1 MKHFLAL
8 ALGIGLAGMPQL
20 SYAVEQNQALG
31 SLSADVILPVPAS
44 AWKAAGELSCELW
57 VSPDSGN
64 ASATILRLGKAELGL
79 AGGVLCLKTSEQTLA
94 GEHTAF
100 AAGSWHHVAVS
111 LSGGAIELFV
121 DNVSAGKFEDPALA
135 ATLLDNWRGVE
146 LAGNFPGRR
155 DELRLWD
162 CAMGVGSFFLN
173 GPLSIADKRY
183 ADLIGVWHLDGDFED
198 GKWTRQFDAVG
209 LLYPEAKKPAIA
221 SGNALFSGILPDS
234 GVSFESAV
242 DNTVFRYSF
251 LQGYVRGVH
260 VLYDWISR
268 EHLISSSELIYVG
281 AVPQANGWVDF
292 SYPDNDATAMAG
304 VSRDASYTDH
314 AGKSYAGITSFGG
327 QGAVMKVG
335 TGLFTTSLIGSSKFT
350 IETRLCLPAWVSGA
364 KIFENEAVSL
374 RCGSIA
380 GEFVIQVGTS
390 AWKVTVADFPLNG
403 WFHLAVTRNG
413 GNPSVYFNKAAQTVA
428 TATASTLPAAGT
440 ESVVGENLS
449 AKMDYLRIWGNE
461 ARNVSDLD
469 GTIRTAWADRNLCAR
484 WEGEI
489 LGRDTASWVE
499 HIRMLK
505 RKLAGTKGTR
515 ITLCIAGGGWKEF
528 VVKTASGT
536 GWNGQNARWAFGARL
551 KELYLKY
558 GPDSSEPIID
568 GFDLDFEW
576 PETDALWTAYANTIS
591 VVRQVIPAKTF
602 FSNSLHALYYK
613 LPNIT
618 NGNVKTHDALDLI
631 NCQNYGPQQA
641 QNKYANFTQAYNN
654 CVNYGLPKHKLVFST
669 PVQGTA
675 VQSGDS
681 NSGNYIKT
689 WREIYATAKDAGATI
704 ENSTDSIPYTFSI
717 SGNTVSRNISIVGVD
732 STAKRAQFIYDK
744 GLPGIMYWDMGED
757 VAYDSGTGNKT
768 NQSGPGDL
776 FHPFSLVAS
785 MSRVLGTTVFPK
797 REKTLA
803 IQSAGIHAGKTALA
817 TSLKIRTNQAWAL
830 SVPEDANWI
839 KPGAYSG
846 NGDAELALEIAE
858 ADLSERSAV
867 LTIVAEDGQSQ
878 SVEVT
883 QVRGDVRF
891 ELSDG
896 DAWESVSA
904 CGGTKEFEF
913 TTNLDAGG
921 LVSEIAE
928 EATDWLSAEFK
939 DGKLQICVCE
949 NTTVSERSGVV
960 RIKGSAGNV
969 LAEITVSQEAAAAFF
984 KAQGLA
990 VGSGASRTDWPV
1002 ESNTKWKVLGASADW
1017 LSVESP
1023 ALGNEQRASGSL
1035 SLSIDENGSVEPREA
1050 GVKIAWLD
1058 GARWRE
1064 TVLSVTQAAA
1074 SPVLET
1080 EISQWSAPRESATK
1094 QVAVRT
1100 NIPGNCAVR
1109 VLEGGEWLIC
1119 TAGNNILRLALTENT
1134 GASTRTGRVEVS
1146 AGALSRIITVTQE
1159 GLHFSLDKTSI
1170 SAEAVGGTQTLVV
1183 TANCGWTISAM
1194 PAWMS
1199 ASALS
1204 GGNGTTQVK
1213 LTIEASALITA
1224 RAGSLVFEYCGKTET
1239 IPVRQ
1244 AAGVSRPV
1252 QPEGGDRLPAWDGG
1266 LMHDSIV
1273 SILIP
1278 KAGELREIVLPFETE
1293 GLPFVLD
1300 PEWLLCDLDKGTLY
1314 LEAGPNTQ
1322 GEVRET
1328 YVFLQVKGGG
1338 IRAFAVKQIDK

>member
-1 MKHFLAL
+1 MKYFLAL
-8 ALGIGLAGMPQL
+8 LLGTVLAGVPQL
-20 SYAVEQNQALG
+20 SYAAEQNRALG
-31 SLSADVILPVPAS
+31 ALSESVILPVPAS
-44 AWKAAGELSCELW
+44 AWKAAGTLTCELW
-57 VSPDSGN
+57 VGPDGGN
-64 ASATILRLGKAELGL
+64 TSATILRLGKAELVL
-79 AGGVLCLKTSEQTLA
+79 SGGVLGLKTPELA
-94 GEHTAF
+94 FDGEHAAF

-111 LSGGAIELFV
+111 LSGNTLELFV
-121 DNVSAGKFEDPALA
+121 DNASAGKLEDPALSA
-135 ATLLDNWRGVE
+135 ALIENWRGVE

-162 CAMGVGSFFLN
+162 CAMEAGDFFLN
-173 GPLSIADKRY
+173 GPLSLVDKRY

-209 LLYPEAKKPAIA
+209 LLYPESKKPAIA

-234 GVSFESAV
+234 GVVFAAAD

-292 SYPDNDATAMAG
+292 SYPDNDATAMSG
-304 VSRDASYTDH
+304 LSREASYTDR
-314 AGKSYAGITSFGG
+314 AGKSYSGITSFGG
-327 QGAVMKVG
+327 QGASMKVG

-374 RCGSIA
+374 RCGNTA
-380 GEFVIQVGTS
+380 GEFVLQVGTS
-390 AWKVTVADFPLNG
+390 AWTATVADFPLNS

-413 GNPSVYFNKAAQTVA
+413 AAPSVYFNKNALAVA
-428 TATASTLPAAGT
+428 TATAVSLPAKGS

-461 ARNVSDLD
+461 ARSVANLD
-469 GTIRTAWADRNLCAR
+469 GMIRNTWADRNLCAR

-499 HIRMLK
+499 HIRILK

-515 ITLCIAGGGWKEF
+515 ITLCIAGGAWKEF

-551 KELYLKY
+551 KNLYQKY
-558 GPDSSEPIID
+558 GPDSPEPIID

-576 PETDALWTAYANTIS
+576 PETDALWAAYANTIS

-613 LPNIT
+613 LPNVT

-654 CVNYGLPKHKLVFST
+654 CVNYGLPKRKLVFST

-675 VQSGDS
+675 VQSGDGTP
-681 NSGNYIKT
+681 GNYIKT
-689 WREIYATAKDAGATI
+689 WREIYAAAKDAGVTI

-757 VAYDSGTGNKT
+757 VAYDSGTGGKT

-797 REKTLA
+797 RENTLA
-803 IQSAGIHAGKTALA
+803 IQSAGIHAGKTALS
-817 TSLKIRTNQAWAL
+817 TSLKIRTNQAWTL
-830 SVPEDANWI
+830 SVPESASWI
-839 KPGAYSG
+839 KPGVRSG
-846 NGDAELALEIAE
+846 TGDADLTLEIAE
-858 ADLSERSAV
+858 AGLSERFAV
-867 LTIVAEDGQSQ
+867 LTVVAEDGQCQ

-883 QVRGDVRF
+883 QVRGEARF
-891 ELSDG
+891 ELSG
-896 DAWESVSA
+896 GNAWESVPA
-904 CGGTKEFEF
+904 GGEEKEFEF
-913 TTNLDAGG
+913 TTNLDVGD
-921 LVSEIAE
+921 LSPEVD
-928 EATDWLSAEFK
+928 EAAVDWLSAEFK
-939 DGKLQICVCE
+939 DGKLWVCVLE
-949 NTTVSERSGVV
+949 NTLISERSGVIRV
-960 RIKGSAGNV
+960 KGSGGNV
-969 LAEITVSQEAAAAFF
+969 LTEITVSQEAAVAFF
-984 KAQGLA
+984 KVQSLA
-990 VGSGASRTDWPV
+990 VGAGVSRADCPV
-1002 ESNTKWKVLGASADW
+1002 ESNTKWKVLESSVDW
-1017 LSVESP
+1017 VSVASP
-1023 ALGNEQRASGSL
+1023 ATGSEQSASGSL
-1035 SLSIDENGSVEPREA
+1035 ILSITENENIEPREG

-1058 GARWRE
+1058 GTRWRE
-1064 TVLSVTQAAA
+1064 TVLPVTQAAA

-1080 EISQWSAPRESATK
+1080 EISQWLAPREAATK

-1100 NIPGNCAVR
+1100 NVPGSCSVR
-1109 VLEGGEWLIC
+1109 VLNGGEWLSC
-1119 TAGNNILRLALTENT
+1119 TAENNILRLTLAENT
-1134 GASTRTGRVEVS
+1134 SPIMRTGSVEV
-1146 AGALSRIITVTQE
+1146 AVAALSRTITVTQQ

-1170 SAEAVGGTQTLVV
+1170 SAGGAGGTQTLVV
-1183 TANCGWTISAM
+1183 TANCEWTLSAI
-1194 PAWMS
+1194 PDWMR
-1199 ASALS
+1199 ATVLS
-1204 GGNGTTQVK
+1204 GGSGTTRVE
-1213 LTIEASALITA
+1213 LTIEPSALITA
-1224 RAGSLVFEYCGKTET
+1224 RAGVLTFEYCGKTET
-1239 IPVRQ
+1239 IPVKQ
-1244 AAGVSRPV
+1244 TAGASRPTE
-1252 QPEGGDRLPAWDGG
+1252 PEGGERLPAWDGG
-1266 LMHDSIV
+1266 LMYDSII
-1273 SILIP
+1273 SILIL
-1278 KAGELREIVLPFETE
+1278 KAGELREIVLPFEAE
-1293 GLPFVLD
+1293 GPPFVLD
-1300 PEWLLCDLDKGTLY
+1300 PEWLLCDFDGGTLY
-1314 LEAGPNTQ
+1314 LEAGANTQ